1 MIGVVLEMCDIC
13 VMCTVHSVLHQP
25 EEILSAVEFSVPGE
39 APFAETSFAVGTL
52 DTADVPGSVEDVQ

>member
-1 MIGVVLEMCDIC
+1 M
-13 VMCTVHSVLHQP
+13 LHQP